1 MLSILVFSKHKT
13 AYEMRISDWSSD
25 VCSSDL
31 DPHTAEVGPARV
43 EIVKP
48 YEEIR
53 LWADPASCELGMD
66 LTFRART
73 KPYGLRRGTM
83 RAGHEIVWD
92 QSHLF
97 QRSEEQTSE
106 LQSLMRIS
114 YAVFRLKTKNTK
126 HLL

>member
-1 MLSILVFSKHKT
+1 MATYPQREQMDSLQMGRVGGERILGLHQRP
-13 AYEMRISDWSSD
+13 YDG
-25 VCSSDL
+25 

-83 RAGHEIVWD
+83 RAGHELVWD
-92 QSHLF
+92 QSH
-97 QRSEEQTSE
+97 RSEEHTSE
-106 LQSLMRIS
+106 LQSLMRSS
-114 YAVFRLKTKNTK
+114 YAVFCLKK
-126 HLL
+126 